1 MVPLKQYPWLNA
13 RGVFSQTTKSLTSFL
28 IFKLSWG
35 KSNFDHLWPL
45 VQIHKIYHTLIFF
58 PCRWGFY
65 VLVQICLEISCYENI
80 WWVSIFV
87 LPSKFRFSWE
97 TTMWNV
103 PGMEFFTKWFNNL
116 EHYEKHIKKKPSKT
130 GTLFSS
136 KRVPLSSNRKG
147 YHVVIMEILKIL
159 SARYIFFYSLKNTW

>member
-1 MVPLKQYPWLNA
+1 MQGECPAKLWSLWLVFLYLYLNCHEVKVILTIFGPWYKYTKYTTHYF
-13 RGVFSQTTKSLTSFL
+13 FS
-28 IFKLSWG
+28 I
-35 KSNFDHLWPL
+35 
-45 VQIHKIYHTLIFF
+45 
-58 PCRWGFY
+58 RWGFY

-80 WWVSIFV
+80 WWVSLFV

-97 TTMWNV
+97 TTMWTV

-147 YHVVIMEILKIL
+147 SDQIRSV
-159 SARYIFFYSLKNTW
+159 SQ